1 MKDEHLTLTTSDRT
15 RLAVHVVEPEEADPT
30 TPTLVLAHGW
40 TLTHDSWRPVVE
52 ALEGERVRIVM
63 WDQRGHGRSAL
74 GLRLWEL
81 RAAGVSH
88 LGRDL
93 HDVIDRVVPSTSP
106 VVLAGHSMG
115 GMTVLSYAGQYAAEV
130 RARVRGA
137 LLLSTAS
144 HGLTVG
150 HVPAERV
157 LMTVFAHGL
166 PLAPGR
172 LVTARSQRDLLFGDD
187 PDDAHVRATQAQ
199 VAGTKLPTWGTFYG
213 AMTRLDE
220 KRSLRALRDVPTKV
234 IVGAKDRLT
243 PPVLSR
249 QIAQGLPGA
258 ELSVLPGKGHMLTYE
273 ATEVIADAL
282 RGLLAPLSR

>member
-1 MKDEHLTLTTSDRT
+1 MKAEHLTLTTSDRT
-15 RLAVHVVEPEEADPT
+15 RLAVDVVQDDAADDT

-40 TLTHDSWRPVVE
+40 TLTHDSWLPVVE
-52 ALEGERVRIVM
+52 ALDGEDLRIVM
-63 WDQRGHGRSAL
+63 WDQRGHGQSTL
-74 GLRLWEL
+74 GMRLWQL

-93 HDVIDRVVPSTSP
+93 HEIIEQVVPASSP

-115 GMTVLSYAGQYAAEV
+115 GMTLLSYAGQFAEEV

-150 HVPAERV
+150 HVPAERL

-166 PLAPGR
+166 PFAPGR
-172 LVTARSQRDLLFGDD
+172 LVTAQAQRDLLFGDD
-187 PDDAHVRATQAQ
+187 PDDVHVRATQAQ
-199 VAGTKLPTWGTFYG
+199 VSATKLPTWGTFYG

-220 KRSLRALRDVPTKV
+220 KRSLEALRGVPTR
-234 IVGAKDRLT
+234 IMVGAKDRLT

-249 QIAQGLPGA
+249 QIAKGIPGA
-258 ELSVLPGKGHMLTYE
+258 ELTVLAGKGHMLTYE
-273 ATEVIADAL
+273 ATDEVVAAL
-282 RGLLAPLSR
+282 RELIVA